1 MCDLCII
8 QGSCCFGLDKMNP
21 QGSHTENTEQ
31 SPGST
36 SGEGVSGPEAWGIM
50 KIGPI
55 IIITNNPR
63 MWGRPVCY
71 VLSYISSH
79 CTSREPS
86 VGAGPVPQTE
96 TELRGEATCPSSQ
109 RSGRTSRPRQLLR
122 AHAPPPR
129 PGSLPSPPDRSLGPY
144 ASHQRGH
151 QGTSS
156 RAQRANFIQGSEG
169 QPLGRENVEPAS
181 PTQQRGCPPPRVY
194 EGGPADLETGGNSL
208 VSPAHMP
215 ESLRALQGG
224 QECAR

>member
-55 IIITNNPR
+55 NIITNNPR

-109 RSGRTSRPRQLLR
+109 RSSRTSRP
-122 AHAPPPR
+122 APAAACPR
-129 PGSLPSPPDRSLGPY
+129 PSTPAWLPAFSPRSSLGPH

-156 RAQRANFIQGSEG
+156 WAQRANRWEEKTWSQPNPPSKWAALLPGSTRAAQRTWRLG
-169 QPLGRENVEPAS
+169 GTVWSPLRTCQS
-181 PTQQRGCPPPRVY
+181 P
-194 EGGPADLETGGNSL
+194 
-208 VSPAHMP
+208 
-215 ESLRALQGG
+215 
-224 QECAR
+224 